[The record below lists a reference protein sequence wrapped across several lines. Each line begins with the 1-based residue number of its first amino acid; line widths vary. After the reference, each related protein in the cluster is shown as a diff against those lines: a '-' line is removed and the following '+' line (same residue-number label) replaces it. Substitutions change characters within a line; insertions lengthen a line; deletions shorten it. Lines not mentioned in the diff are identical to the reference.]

1 LPVRTPPDST
11 SGGER
16 LRDRAFRDVEKEHL
30 SARHTRA
37 VKVRFL
43 RSRIQLLSSDRIYVF
58 ATTLVS
64 FSLTAISQQ
73 NRVLRVL
80 RSNLLCSSS
89 PSRTNPEQ
97 TYLKE
102 SLQMATTKART
113 VKLTDLAATI
123 NKAVEASA
131 GRKIAG
137 GIIIGRQIPAN
148 LVDKIDANAVA
159 RQVTKEV
166 QAAVPDAKLTPKVIK
181 DGGLTTIGFIIK
193 PVELNR

>member
-1 LPVRTPPDST
+1 
-11 SGGER
+11 
-16 LRDRAFRDVEKEHL
+16 
-30 SARHTRA
+30 
-37 VKVRFL
+37 
-43 RSRIQLLSSDRIYVF
+43 
-58 ATTLVS
+58 
-64 FSLTAISQQ
+64 
-73 NRVLRVL
+73 
-80 RSNLLCSSS
+80 
-89 PSRTNPEQ
+89 
-97 TYLKE
+97 
-102 SLQMATTKART
+102 MATTKART